1 MDFIQAGFHVFYDNL
16 YAPVHHIIVEKK
28 KEKKRNGTRSW
39 PAPLGWKTMVR
50 AQALRLHGPEKQHMS
65 E

>member
-28 KEKKRNGTRSW
+28 KKEMEPG
-39 PAPLGWKTMVR
+39 
-50 AQALRLHGPEKQHMS
+50 HGQHHWAGKPWYAHRHRGYMGQKNNT
-65 E
+65 

>member
-28 KEKKRNGTRSW
+28 KEKKKKWNQVMASTIGLENHGTRTGTEATW
-39 PAPLGWKTMVR
+39 ARKTT
-50 AQALRLHGPEKQHMS
+50 HE
-65 E
+65 